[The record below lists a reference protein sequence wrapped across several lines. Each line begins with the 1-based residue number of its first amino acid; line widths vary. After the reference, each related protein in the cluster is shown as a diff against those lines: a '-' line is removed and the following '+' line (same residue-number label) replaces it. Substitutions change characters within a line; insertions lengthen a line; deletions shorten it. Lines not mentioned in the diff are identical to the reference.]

1 LLTLKKILKEKMLTL
16 SKEEKSKII
25 EDYKINSSDSGSP
38 EVQIA
43 LMTNRLNYLTEHF
56 STHKKDHHSRTGLM
70 RMVGRRK
77 RLLEYLKK
85 QDVKRYEKLIKRLK
99 LRK

>member
-1 LLTLKKILKEKMLTL
+1 ML
-16 SKEEKSKII
+16 SKEEKEKIV
-25 EDYKINSSDSGSP
+25 DSFKVHPNDTGSP

-43 LMTNRLNYLTEHF
+43 LLTNKINYLTEHF
-56 STHKKDHHSRTGLM
+56 SVHKKDYHSRTGLM
-70 RMVGRRK
+70 KMVGQRK

-85 QDVKRYEKLIKRLK
+85 QDVKRYEHVIKKLK

>member
-1 LLTLKKILKEKMLTL
+1 VLD
-16 SKEEKSKII
+16 KEEKGKII
-25 EDYKINSSDSGSP
+25 NSFKTHPNDTGSP

-43 LMTNRLNYLTEHF
+43 LLTNRINYLTEHF
-56 STHKKDHHSRTGLM
+56 STHKKDYHSRVGLM
-70 RMVGRRK
+70 RLVGQRK

-85 QDVKRYEKLIKRLK
+85 QDVKRYENAIKKLK